1 MNVLLVKRLRMVAKI
16 QKISEVMHKA
26 EELIMEEMK
35 KSPQD
40 AVLIASAFLAVTRN
54 LYVNT
59 LGVEGTIKMFEA
71 VLETFLYTEQLV
83 DQFRLEK
90 PTIH

>member
-1 MNVLLVKRLRMVAKI
+1 MVAKI

>member
-71 VLETFLYTEQLV
+71 VLETFLYTEQNL
-83 DQFRLEK
+83 
-90 PTIH
+90 HMS

>member
-1 MNVLLVKRLRMVAKI
+1 MAIKI

-26 EELIMEEMK
+26 EELVMEEMN
-35 KSPQD
+35 KSPED

-83 DQFRLEK
+83 DQFRVEK